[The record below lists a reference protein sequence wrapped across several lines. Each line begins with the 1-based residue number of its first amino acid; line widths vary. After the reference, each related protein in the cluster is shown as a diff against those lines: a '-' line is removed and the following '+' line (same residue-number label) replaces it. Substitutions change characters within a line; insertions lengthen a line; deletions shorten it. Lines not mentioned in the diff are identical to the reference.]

1 MNEPTRYVLIDD
13 KYNLPFTGYYHSL
26 PSQNAAAEYIEISM
40 LYTDETYQTVKTLP
54 AVVNKIELYSY
65 NEEQEKAICINKE
78 ENSWIKQQVA
88 TNYRD
93 YGNFTITV
101 TYQVAQ

>member
-1 MNEPTRYVLIDD
+1 
-13 KYNLPFTGYYHSL
+13 
-26 PSQNAAAEYIEISM
+26 M

-78 ENSWIKQQVA
+78 ENSWIK
-88 TNYRD
+88 
-93 YGNFTITV
+93 
-101 TYQVAQ
+101 